1 MKILKMAALSTLM
14 ICTLAACGGGG
25 GTSGSTPA
33 PPATKTVLSGIATK
47 GPFLKESV
55 VSVYAVT
62 NGARGALITQTTT
75 SDDNGTYSADLG
87 SYTGP
92 VIVEVS
98 GTFHDEA
105 TGHDVAVAGSAPI
118 RAAIPM
124 AQGNVTLPVTP
135 LTELA
140 VQKAA
145 SFSPDA
151 ITAANTLVSNI
162 FKVDVIAT
170 LPVAPTAAALG
181 SATQAQ
187 KDYTLA
193 LAAVSQLA
201 SQQGGAND
209 SDNLKTAMTT
219 LSQGISSAGMSGST
233 SAAFQGALTNF
244 VTSNP
249 NNQTGISDTS
259 TTSIVNAGTTSKSYT
274 LSLQGSS
281 AVNGVQF
288 DLTLPEGVT
297 VNYNMMD
304 STMLASSFAMLSG
317 LPSDLMIS
325 DRYSSG
331 VLTVGMITMKGVNAG
346 GFAKLTCNIASG
358 VTPPAASAFTVSNL
372 KVVDDSGNPVTGVT
386 VTVK

>member
-1 MKILKMAALSTLM
+1 MKILKLAAVSSLM

-33 PPATKTVLSGIATK
+33 PPAAKTVVSGIATK

-62 NGARGALITQTTT
+62 NGARGALITQTATT
-75 SDDNGTYSADLG
+75 DDNGSYSADLG

-105 TGHDVAVAGSAPI
+105 TGRNVAVAGSAPI

-145 SFSPDA
+145 SLAPDA
-151 ITAANTLVSNI
+151 ISAANALVSDL
-162 FKVDVIAT
+162 FKVDVVAT

-181 SATQAQ
+181 NATQAQ

-201 SQQGGAND
+201 SQQGGASD
-209 SDNLKTAMTT
+209 SDNLNTAMAT
-219 LSQGISSAGMSGST
+219 LSQGISSAGMSGSA
-233 SAAFQGALTNF
+233 SAAFQGALNSF

-259 TTSIVNAGTTSKSYT
+259 TTSIVNAGTISKSYT
-274 LSLQGSS
+274 LTLQGSS

-288 DLTLPEGVT
+288 DLTLPEGMT
-297 VNYNMMD
+297 VNYNKMD
-304 STMLASSFAMLSG
+304 STMLASSLVMLAG
-317 LPSDLMIS
+317 FPSDLLVS
-325 DRYSSG
+325 SKYSSG
-331 VLTVGMITMKGVNAG
+331 VLTVGMVTMKGLKAG
-346 GFAKLTCNIASG
+346 GLARLTCNVTSG
-358 VTPPAASAFTVSNL
+358 MTPPAGSAFTVSNL
-372 KVVDDSGNPVTGVT
+372 KVVDDNGNPVTGVS
-386 VTVK
+386 VTVN